1 MLNAFLKTH
10 YGETSS
16 QNYNNN
22 LSHIKKAFSY
32 LAEQSFIP
40 DNFMR
45 NKKRLKVMKS
55 ERVKKRQRLTLETT
69 HSVNEVC
76 RIKYNIR
83 EPKDNRCGIV

>member
-1 MLNAFLKTH
+1 
-10 YGETSS
+10 
-16 QNYNNN
+16 
-22 LSHIKKAFSY
+22 
-32 LAEQSFIP
+32 
-40 DNFMR
+40 MR

-55 ERVKKRQRLTLETT
+55 ERVKKRQRLTLEEFELIYSNAPTFLKVAMALTLETT